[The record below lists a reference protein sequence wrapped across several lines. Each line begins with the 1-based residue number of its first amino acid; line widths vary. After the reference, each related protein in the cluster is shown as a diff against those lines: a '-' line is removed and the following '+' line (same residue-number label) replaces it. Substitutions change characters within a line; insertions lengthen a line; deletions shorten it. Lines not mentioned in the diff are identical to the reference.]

1 LHTSHQYDMDL
12 FTITAPEAHATNCN
26 MQRILQTVHKIIKT
40 QEIDV
45 NTNVQQNITS
55 HYDMR

>member
-1 LHTSHQYDMDL
+1 MDL